1 MVHLKRSFWLVLFMI
16 ITSTIHAA
24 EFESN
29 IAITNDYVWRGM
41 TQSNEEPAVS
51 GGFDISAENGAYF
64 GTWGS
69 SIEFGGDNASM
80 ELDYYFGIANEL
92 DSGISYDLGY
102 ISFTYPGDDEA
113 DFEEIYLGLG
123 YSYFGVTFYSGQDDA
138 SDNIELSF
146 DLGDTGLSITFGDYD
161 QTGEYKILSYD
172 LPVSFLGLSVGIAWR
187 DFESEDGMSDE
198 DGVYI
203 TFSM

>member
-1 MVHLKRSFWLVLFMI
+1 MIHLKRIFCLVLFMTA
-16 ITSTIHAA
+16 TSTIQAA

-29 IAITNDYVWRGM
+29 IAITNDYIWRGM

-51 GGFDISAENGAYF
+51 GGFDISADNGMYF

-69 SIEFGGDNASM
+69 SIEFGGDTASM
-80 ELDYYFGIANEL
+80 ELDYYFGISNEL
-92 DSGISYDLGY
+92 ESGISYDLGY

-123 YSYFGVTFYSGQDDA
+123 YSNFGVTFYSGQDDA
-138 SDNIELSF
+138 SDNVEFSLDIL
-146 DLGDTGLSITFGDYD
+146 DTGLNLTFGDYD
-161 QTGEYKILSYD
+161 QTGKYKILSYD
-172 LPVSFLGLSVGIAWR
+172 LPVSFLGLSVGIAWS